1 MWTRNHNL
9 PFGWMNGTN
18 GKKQVCTQREVDKA
32 DVDEDANGK
41 VGAISA
47 SLKEISRQIV
57 H

>member
-18 GKKQVCTQREVDKA
+18 GKKQACTQREVDKA

-47 SLKEISRQIV
+47 SLKEISSQIV